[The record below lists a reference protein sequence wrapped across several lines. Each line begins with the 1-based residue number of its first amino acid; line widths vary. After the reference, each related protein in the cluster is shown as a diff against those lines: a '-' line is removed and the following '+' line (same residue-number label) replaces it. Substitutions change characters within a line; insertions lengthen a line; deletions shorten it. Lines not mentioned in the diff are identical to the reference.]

1 MSYPRKRVSSR
12 GDDTCGRCKGAA
24 FERANVWEHKWKLA
38 PIEQFNPEWGDLY
51 DRRTPE
57 RRVSGPSLDARLR
70 GHDSSSQLLPISIP
84 TPSTNPP
91 PSITLAMAES
101 GGVSMN
107 RHWIQAMV
115 ASSNT
120 TTMHAMNVAVQKFGI
135 R

>member
-1 MSYPRKRVSSR
+1 M
-12 GDDTCGRCKGAA
+12 
-24 FERANVWEHKWKLA
+24 
-38 PIEQFNPEWGDLY
+38 
-51 DRRTPE
+51 
-57 RRVSGPSLDARLR
+57 ARLATPAPR
-70 GHDSSSQLLPISIP
+70 LARKIARESQLLPISIP

-91 PSITLAMAES
+91 PSITLATAES